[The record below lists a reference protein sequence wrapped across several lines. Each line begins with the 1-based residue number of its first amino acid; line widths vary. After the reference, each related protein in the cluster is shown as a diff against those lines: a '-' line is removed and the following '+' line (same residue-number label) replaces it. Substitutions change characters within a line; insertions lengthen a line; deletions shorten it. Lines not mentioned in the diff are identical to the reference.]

1 MGDFTSKD
9 REKLAAT
16 SQALTDLKEN
26 MPLLLEVS
34 AQRGAEIVLE
44 RTSPKIEELEDKVEA
59 VELAQAKMSSTM
71 ATLKWVS
78 SVMVALVAVG
88 VAFMNK
94 IFGWIG
100 LGE

>member
-1 MGDFTSKD
+1 MGDFTGAD

-16 SQALTDLKEN
+16 AQALTDLKEN

-44 RTSPKIEELEDKVEA
+44 HTSPKIEDLEDKVEA
-59 VELAQAKMSSTM
+59 VELVQAKMSSTM

-78 SVMVALVAVG
+78 SVMVALVAVS
-88 VAFMNK
+88 VAFINR
-94 IFGWIG
+94 IAGFLGIG
-100 LGE
+100 E